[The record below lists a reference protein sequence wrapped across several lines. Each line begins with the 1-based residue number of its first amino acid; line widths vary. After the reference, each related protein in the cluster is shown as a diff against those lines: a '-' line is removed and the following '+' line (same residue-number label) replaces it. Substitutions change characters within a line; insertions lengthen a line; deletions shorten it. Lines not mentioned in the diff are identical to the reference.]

1 MYVSE
6 LDYEELIIRKSIKEK
21 TDNLSLPMDIKE
33 KIYNIIYNEEIEK
46 YNCMPGVQ
54 KYLKIKKLVEVDIP
68 EINFRNISTEY
79 KYK

>member
-1 MYVSE
+1 
-6 LDYEELIIRKSIKEK
+6 
-21 TDNLSLPMDIKE
+21 MDIKE
-33 KIYNIIYNEEIEK
+33 KIYNIIYNEEMEK